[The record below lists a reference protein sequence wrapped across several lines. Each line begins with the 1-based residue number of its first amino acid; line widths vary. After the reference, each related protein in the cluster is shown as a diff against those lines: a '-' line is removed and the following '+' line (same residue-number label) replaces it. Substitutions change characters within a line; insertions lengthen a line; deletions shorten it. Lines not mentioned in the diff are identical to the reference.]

1 MHSPHRN
8 DPLER
13 IIKISHVSAAY
24 RTQDET
30 TAYTEFLSNFDFFK
44 SKVLDNSLPE
54 VLNLA
59 TKHLKYAKIPAGQ
72 FLYHHGIIEI
82 VGFI

>member
-1 MHSPHRN
+1 MHSPYKN
-8 DPLER
+8 DPLE
-13 IIKISHVSAAY
+13 KILKIYHVSAAY
-24 RTQDET
+24 RTLDES
-30 TAYTEFLSNFDFFK
+30 TAYAEFLSNFGFFK

-72 FLYHHGIIEI
+72 FLYHHGILVI
-82 VGFI
+82 V